1 MNKWLKIGLII
12 ILIAIIIVIMF
23 FLLRKQE
30 KTLEEYTP
38 EEEISQEE
46 LRKTIVT
53 LYFQNKETKQLQA
66 EPRLI
71 DSKELLKEPYKKL
84 LVLLIEG
91 PKNDLLEGTIPK
103 DTKINSIQ
111 LDKDTLIIDLSEE
124 FTKLDLQ
131 KTEEA
136 NVIYSIVNT
145 LTELKEVTSIK
156 ILIDGEENKKI
167 ENGNISFNNEFV
179 RIN

>member
-12 ILIAIIIVIMF
+12 VLIAIIIVIMF
-23 FLLRKQE
+23 YLLRKQE
-30 KTLEEYTP
+30 KPIEEYTP

-84 LVLLIEG
+84 LIEG

-124 FTKLDLQ
+124 FIKLDLE
-131 KTEEA
+131 KTQEA
-136 NVIYSIVNT
+136 NAIYSIVNT

-179 RIN
+179 RVN